1 MDINNNH
8 HDEETEIVYIQFSKM
23 CKQNIESIKKLC
35 AELLSMPL
43 LDKHLNIIEN
53 SIYEYAMSSWLET
66 EKMEHGI
73 IDLLNFFEILEEK
86 LKEAMRDTIQPDK
99 GIEPNERLM
108 ATAAGLLHEIF
119 SEGITEKEFAIIN
132 RELTVFFEE
141 NTSDT
146 LTALKSF
153 IVHLNLIL
161 APLMN
166 GEAEE

>member
-8 HDEETEIVYIQFSKM
+8 HGEETEIVYIQFSKM

-35 AELLSMPL
+35 AEILSMPL
-43 LDKHLNIIEN
+43 LNKHLNIIEN

-99 GIEPNERLM
+99 N
-108 ATAAGLLHEIF
+108 
-119 SEGITEKEFAIIN
+119 
-132 RELTVFFEE
+132 
-141 NTSDT
+141 
-146 LTALKSF
+146 SF
-153 IVHLNLIL
+153 L
-161 APLMN
+161 
-166 GEAEE
+166 